1 MMKGYRTISINAAI
15 AMLVAGSQYLLGVDW
30 KEIVSPNTAMI
41 ITLGINVLLR
51 VVTTT
56 KIGQKN

>member
-1 MMKGYRTISINAAI
+1 MKGYRTIAVNGLIAA
-15 AMLVAGSQYLLGVDW
+15 LVGGSQYLLGVNW
-30 KEIVSPNTAMI
+30 TEIVSPNTAMI

-56 KIGQKN
+56 KIGQKD